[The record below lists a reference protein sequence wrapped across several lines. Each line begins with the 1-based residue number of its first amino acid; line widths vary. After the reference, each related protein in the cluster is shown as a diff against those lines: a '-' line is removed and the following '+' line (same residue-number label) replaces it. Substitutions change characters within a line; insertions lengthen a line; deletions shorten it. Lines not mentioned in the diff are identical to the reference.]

1 MPRSP
6 VLPPVNADLSGKV
19 YVVTGPTSGIGLEIA
34 RRLAA
39 MKAEVVLACRSAE
52 RGEAVRADLGAQTGN
67 HRLVVMVVD
76 VADRRSIRSFAAE
89 VTRRYP
95 RLDGLV
101 NNAGAWFPDRRPSPD
116 GVELTWA
123 TNVLGPFLLARLLEE
138 PLARAHG
145 RVINVGSH
153 LASGLDLDDVEY
165 ARRKYEGFSGAYP
178 QSKQALL
185 MLSHHEARRLW
196 ARGVTLNVAEPEWV
210 RTNAHRHANPLQRLV
225 MNLAGRIGARTPAEG
240 ADTAVWMAASPD
252 LAGVTGGDFK
262 DRQRLPPRF
271 DGDAQA
277 IARLCSL
284 CEAQVGLG
292 DGGRGL
298 SAA

>member
-1 MPRSP
+1 
-6 VLPPVNADLSGKV
+6 
-19 YVVTGPTSGIGLEIA
+19 
-34 RRLAA
+34 
-39 MKAEVVLACRSAE
+39 
-52 RGEAVRADLGAQTGN
+52 
-67 HRLVVMVVD
+67 VD

-89 VTRRYP
+89 VAGRYP

-101 NNAGAWFPDRRPSPD
+101 NNAGAWFPDRRAGAD

-123 TNVLGPFLLARLLEE
+123 TNVLGPFLLTRLLEE

-153 LASGLDLDDVEY
+153 LASGLDLDDVGY
-165 ARRKYEGFSGAYP
+165 ARRKYVGFDGAYP

-210 RTNAHRHANPLQRLV
+210 RTNAHRHANPIQRFV
-225 MNLAGRIGARTPAEG
+225 MNLAGSIAARTPAEG
-240 ADTAVWMAASPD
+240 ADTAVWLASAPE

-271 DGDAQA
+271 AGDAQA

-292 DGGRGL
+292 GDRGL